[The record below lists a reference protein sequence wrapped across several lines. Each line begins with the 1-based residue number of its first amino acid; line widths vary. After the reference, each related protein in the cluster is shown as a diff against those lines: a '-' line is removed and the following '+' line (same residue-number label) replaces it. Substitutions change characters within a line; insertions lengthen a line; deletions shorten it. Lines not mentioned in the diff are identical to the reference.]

1 MWEQAEHCRNISIR
15 SSAVTP
21 KDQNK
26 RQNQRETRGKTNE
39 KNQTDGGSAFSQV
52 RPLLSLSHRW
62 MKPDWTL
69 TAS

>member
-52 RPLLSLSHRW
+52 RP
-62 MKPDWTL
+62 
-69 TAS
+69 